1 MAVTDAPIERESA
14 ARSYVR
20 LYLSLARTEIAAQ
33 FQYRVSNYMYMIG
46 MIIEPVIYLVVWSS
60 IAEQQGGEVGGYTPE
75 TFAAYYIVWTL
86 VRNMN
91 IVFTPFGW
99 EERIREGMLS
109 AHLVRPIHPI
119 HYDLGSFAGWKV
131 VVIVL
136 WLPIAAILTL
146 VFQPALDPSAAQVV
160 TFAIAI
166 WGAYLI
172 RSLLLWMLG
181 MMTFWTTRVSAIFE
195 AYFAAELLLSG
206 RLVPV
211 SLMPDWVQ
219 TVASFLPFESCF
231 GFPITALVGPI
242 TDAELVEGLV
252 RQAIWIAIGVVGVAL
267 MWKRAVVRYT
277 AVAG

>member
-1 MAVTDAPIERESA
+1 MSTAERPLEREGA
-14 ARSYVR
+14 VRSYLR
-20 LYLSLARTEIAAQ
+20 LYGALARTSVAQQ

-46 MIIEPVIYLVVWSS
+46 MIVEPVIYLVVWSS
-60 IAEQQGGEVGGYTPE
+60 IAQNQGGSVDGYTPG

-99 EERIREGMLS
+99 EERIREGQLS
-109 AHLVRPIHPI
+109 GHLVRPLHPI

-131 VVIVL
+131 VVIIL
-136 WLPIAAILTL
+136 WLQIAVVLTL
-146 VFQPALDPSAAQVV
+146 IFEPELDPSAGQVV
-160 TFAIAI
+160 TFAFAI

-181 MMTFWTTRVSAIFE
+181 MVTFWTTRVSAIFE

-211 SLMPDWVQ
+211 SLMPEWVQ
-219 TVASFLPFESCF
+219 QLAKWLPFESCF

-242 TDAELVEGLV
+242 SDRELIEGLA
-252 RQAIWIAIGVVGVAL
+252 RQVVWISIGAVGVWAMWRRAL
-267 MWKRAVVRYT
+267 VRYT
-277 AVAG
+277 AVSG